1 MSTFEGIGGNDMK
14 KEYCIVWLNNNI
26 HGGEEIE
33 KSYNTN
39 KSSSV
44 FHNCVRIKT
53 TEKRSDR
60 VLFWSYDYD
69 QEVIDL
75 VDVPIICNVI
85 SVNEFR
91 DVITNEL
98 ITMGSVSYED
108 MCATQH
114 FLTCRSIDKHLSI
127 PEVAAM
133 LKKYFDG
140 PHKQENIARYR
151 QMMEDVR
158 RESAN
163 KVYEKMAEQKQHQEL
178 VEQDEEYVKRFI
190 NNLR

>member
-14 KEYCIVWLNNNI
+14 EEYCIVCLNNNI

-33 KSYNTN
+33 KFYNTN

-44 FHNCVRIKT
+44 FHDCARIKT

-75 VDVPIICNVI
+75 VDVPIICKVV
-85 SVNEFR
+85 SVHKVR
-91 DVITNEL
+91 DVITDEL
-98 ITMGSVSYED
+98 ITMGSMSYDE
-108 MCATQH
+108 MCATQQ
-114 FLTCRSIDKHLSI
+114 FLTYDSIREKLSI
-127 PEVAAM
+127 QQVATM

-158 RESAN
+158 KESAN
-163 KVYEKMAEQKQHQEL
+163 KVYENMAKQKQHQES
-178 VEQDEEYVKRFI
+178 VAQDEEYVKRFI

>member
-1 MSTFEGIGGNDMK
+1 MK
-14 KEYCIVWLNNNI
+14 EEYCIVRLTNNI

-33 KSYNTN
+33 KFYNTN

-44 FHNCVRIKT
+44 FHDCVRIKT
-53 TEKRSDR
+53 SEKRTDR
-60 VLFWSYDYD
+60 VLFWKYDYD

-75 VDVPIICNVI
+75 VDVPIICKVV
-85 SVNEFR
+85 SDHAVR
-91 DVITNEL
+91 DIITDEL
-98 ITMGSVSYED
+98 IARYSISYDEMCTTQQFLTYDSVSEE
-108 MCATQH
+108 
-114 FLTCRSIDKHLSI
+114 LSI
-127 PEVAAM
+127 QQVATM

-158 RESAN
+158 KESAN
-163 KVYEKMAEQKQHQEL
+163 KVYERMAEQKQHQKL
-178 VEQDEEYVKRFI
+178 VSQDEEYVKRFI